1 MMQPTV
7 RRIWPAFTSLAPS
20 SNRLS
25 AIGDSPVGSR
35 FHRGEPMPEVKDAY
49 ESQEDVEKAAA
60 KMQEYHDRFEAK
72 RGKRK
77 RRRR

>member
-1 MMQPTV
+1 MLLLTL
-7 RRIWPAFTSLAPS
+7 RRTWPAFTSLAPS
-20 SNRLS
+20 LNRLS

-49 ESQEDVEKAAA
+49 ESQEDAEKAAA

-77 RRRR
+77 RRKR